1 MTLETV
7 AIVEGLRGLEDILEQ
22 NYSLKERSKEL

>member
-7 AIVEGLRGLEDILEQ
+7 AIVEGLPELEDNLEQ